1 MTTPEKQSAMMDGGE
16 HASRKKTR
24 PRRRFDVALAGY
36 YGFGNLGDEL
46 LAAAL
51 IRRLELLGIPR
62 ERMVLLSADPSRS
75 TEEFGVACARR
86 WSFAS
91 LWKTFRESETL
102 LLGGGGLF
110 QDATSL
116 RSCLYYWAVVR
127 LAARAGCRPWAFGQ
141 SVGPFRRSA
150 AARLTENALRLCVYR
165 GVRDEPSL
173 ELLRAWN
180 LEGTL
185 VPDPVL
191 SLDVQKCPGEEAL
204 LVNLR
209 PWKDELPLRAA
220 LACAE
225 LARAYS
231 LPVVGVA
238 LAREDEELLTSFTTQ
253 GILPCRHILRVRSL
267 GDASGAWCAGR
278 FAVGMRLHF
287 VMLSVM
293 FCRAVTA
300 IPYDPKV
307 EAFARSRDMACWYGE
322 GKIPFPEP
330 CRCGTKSG
338 AEEVAERLEEAW
350 NLLGVGS
357 GDGRQM

>member
-1 MTTPEKQSAMMDGGE
+1 
-16 HASRKKTR
+16 
-24 PRRRFDVALAGY
+24 VACVQRWS
-36 YGFGNLGDEL
+36 
-46 LAAAL
+46 LAA
-51 IRRLELLGIPR
+51 
-62 ERMVLLSADPSRS
+62 
-75 TEEFGVACARR
+75 
-86 WSFAS
+86 
-91 LWKTFRESETL
+91 LWATFRESETL

-141 SVGPFRRSA
+141 SVGPFRRST
-150 AARLTENALRLCVYR
+150 AARLTKNALRLCVYR

-173 ELLRAWN
+173 ELLHAWN

-191 SLDVQKCPGEEAL
+191 SLDVRKCSGEEAL

-209 PWKDELPLRAA
+209 PGGTTFPCAPPSLRRTGPGLFAPRGGRGSRQRGRGP
-220 LACAE
+220 
-225 LARAYS
+225 ARLFLCPGNPS
-231 LPVVGVA
+231 LPPQSAGA
-238 LAREDEELLTSFTTQ
+238 LPERCL
-253 GILPCRHILRVRSL
+253 RSL
-267 GDASGAWCAGR
+267 VRRR

-287 VMLSVM
+287 VMLSAM

-322 GKIPFPEP
+322 GEIPFPEP

-338 AEEVAERLEEAW
+338 AAK
-350 NLLGVGS
+350 
-357 GDGRQM
+357 

>member
-1 MTTPEKQSAMMDGGE
+1 MTDGRQSDPWK
-16 HASRKKTR
+16 RTR

-51 IRRLELLGIPR
+51 IRNLELLGIPR

-75 TEEFGVACARR
+75 KEEFGVACVQR
-86 WSFAS
+86 WSLAA
-91 LWKTFRESETL
+91 LWATFRESETL

-141 SVGPFRRSA
+141 SVGPFRRST
-150 AARLTENALRLCVYR
+150 AARLTKNALRLCVYR

-173 ELLRAWN
+173 ELLHAWN

-191 SLDVQKCPGEEAL
+191 SLDVRKCSGEEAL

-209 PWKDELPLRAA
+209 PWRNDLPLRAA
-220 LACAE
+220 RACAE

-238 LAREDEELLTSFTTQ
+238 LAREDEDLLASFSAQ

-267 GDASGAWCAGR
+267 SDASGAWCAGR

-287 VMLSVM
+287 VMLSAM

-322 GKIPFPEP
+322 GEIPFPEP

-338 AEEVAERLEEAW
+338 AAEVTARLEEAW
-350 NLLGVGS
+350 SLLGVKS
-357 GDGRQM
+357 GDGRPM